1 MMRVV
6 EGDRKGT
13 PPADLKSDESIGL
26 NKTEIKPRRVK
37 RFPLGGEA

>member
-6 EGDRKGT
+6 GGDRKGN
-13 PPADLKSDESIGL
+13 PPANSKSNDSIGL
-26 NKTEIKPRRVK
+26 NKTEIKPRRVE

>member
-1 MMRVV
+1 MRVA
-6 EGDRKGT
+6 EKARRGDLS
-13 PPADLKSDESIGL
+13 ANSKSDESIGL